1 MRESEGQT
9 SGFWTTTKKSENRLF
24 LDRVQTPAVEST
36 VYSIMCYELQ
46 SKNPTVSRSY
56 GPIKQERYLC
66 RMSTFRYV
74 TMDLCWCRDP

>member
-36 VYSIMCYELQ
+36 VYSIMCYEYSLKALQ
-46 SKNPTVSRSY
+46 SH
-56 GPIKQERYLC
+56 GPMAQSNRND
-66 RMSTFRYV
+66 TYV
-74 TMDLCWCRDP
+74 GCQHSDT